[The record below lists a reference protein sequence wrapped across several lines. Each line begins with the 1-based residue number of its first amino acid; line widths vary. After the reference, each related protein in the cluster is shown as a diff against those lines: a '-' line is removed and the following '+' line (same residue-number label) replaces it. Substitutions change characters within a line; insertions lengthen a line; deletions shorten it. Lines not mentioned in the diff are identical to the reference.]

1 MCVVALIG
9 AAGALQVCGT
19 LGLSLYHASRLVL
32 VPGVII
38 LSIFVLDRVSPVR
51 DHVLLPAVAGLG
63 TIGLVMLWRLELT
76 GGSAAGSRQTWWLL
90 VGTLAMVATYGLV
103 QDVRRLARYK
113 YLCGVAAVAL
123 IVVTMLWGHDLGRG
137 ARLWLGV
144 PGVLTFQPTE
154 LAKLLICVFLAG
166 YIAAKGDMLVASGPR
181 FLGVSVPEMR
191 HTAPLLVFV
200 LLSLAV
206 FVGQRDLGAAV
217 LIFGVF
223 LAMLYLATGRKTYV
237 VLGALLFV
245 AGGMIADQ
253 VFPHVHR
260 RVVAWL
266 NPWADASGSGWQIA
280 QSLFCFGEGGVL
292 GTGIGRGLPNPEYL
306 PAAHTDL
313 ILSVFGEETGLAGV
327 IVILLLAAMIAY
339 RGFAIAWRARDR
351 FGALLAAALSTT
363 FALQSLVIVG
373 GVSKLIP
380 LTGIT
385 FPFVSY
391 GGTSVLVNFIAIGIL
406 LCISRDCLD
415 QDGTEEQLGEPDDET
430 GELLRRTP
438 A

>member
-1 MCVVALIG
+1 MVALIG
-9 AAGALQVCGT
+9 CGGALQICAA
-19 LGLSLYHASRLVL
+19 LGLPLHHVSRLVL
-32 VPGVII
+32 VPGVMI
-38 LSIFVLDRVSPVR
+38 LATFALDRISPRR
-51 DHVLLPAVAGLG
+51 DHVLLPAVSGLA
-63 TIGLVMLWRLELT
+63 TLGLIMLWRLELAGVT
-76 GGSAAGSRQTWWLL
+76 TAGSRQTWWLL
-90 VGTLAMVATYGLV
+90 VGILAMVATYGSV
-103 QDVRRLARYK
+103 RDVRRLARYK
-113 YLCGVAAVAL
+113 YLSGVVAVAL
-123 IVVTMLWGHDLGRG
+123 IIVTMLWGHEVNG
-137 ARLWLGV
+137 ARLWLGI

-154 LAKLLICVFLAG
+154 LAKLLLCIFLAG

-181 FLGVSVPEMR
+181 FCGVSVPEMR
-191 HTAPLLVFV
+191 YTAPLLALV
-200 LLSLAV
+200 LFSLAV

-237 VLGALLFV
+237 VLGALLFA
-245 AGGMIADQ
+245 AGGVTADH

-266 NPWADASGSGWQIA
+266 NPWQDPSGSGWQIM
-280 QSLFCFGEGGVL
+280 QSLFCFGEGGTI
-292 GTGIGRGLPNPEYL
+292 GTGIGRGLPDPGHL

-313 ILSVFGEETGLAGV
+313 ILSVVGEEMGLAGLV
-327 IVILLLAAMIAY
+327 VILLLAAMIAY
-339 RGFAIAWRARDR
+339 RGFAIGWRSRDR

-391 GGTSVLVNFIAIGIL
+391 GGTSVLMNAVTIGIL
-406 LCISRDCLD
+406 LCISRDCLKRAAE
-415 QDGTEEQLGEPDDET
+415 GAESRAYTTT
-430 GELLRRTP
+430 GEWAREP
-438 A
+438 AL